1 MQDLNID
8 PAQKRDELIADTK
21 EAEKQAKQEQAAIL
35 EAVKNDEELTH
46 DSTEWVA
53 IGDAEF
59 KVKTTLAGDVVDILQ
74 AFDSDDMPPMNKIV
88 DAAITQ
94 TESIRTDATV
104 ITDTDTIAA
113 FWRGYYDKHGTAA
126 IDAIANRIM
135 NPALEQ
141 AQEGVP
147 QSFQGHGSR

>member
-8 PAQKRDELIADTK
+8 PEKKRDELIADTK
-21 EAEKQAKQEQAAIL
+21 QAEKEAKQEQTAIL

-46 DSTEWVA
+46 DATEWVE

-74 AFDSDDMPPMNKIV
+74 AFDSDDMPPMNTIV
-88 DAAITQ
+88 DAAIQQ

-104 ITDTDTIAA
+104 ISDAETIET
-113 FWRGYYDKHGTAA
+113 FWRGYYDEHGTAA

-135 NPALEQ
+135 SPALEQ

-147 QSFQGHGSR
+147 QSFQGQRRR

>member
-8 PAQKRDELIADTK
+8 PEAKRKELIEETTK
-21 EAEKQAKQEQAAIL
+21 AEAEAHAEQAAIL

-46 DSTEWVA
+46 DATEWVE

-59 KVKTTLAGDVVDILQ
+59 KVKTTLAGDVVDTLQ
-74 AFDSDDMPPMNKIV
+74 AFNNEDMPPMNRIV

-94 TESIRTDATV
+94 TESIHTDGAT
-104 ITDTDTIAA
+104 ITDTETIAA
-113 FWRGYYDKHGTAA
+113 FWRGYYDEHGTAA

-135 NPALEQ
+135 SPALEQ

-147 QSFQGHGSR
+147 QSFPEHGRR

>member
-8 PAQKRDELIADTK
+8 PEKKRDELIADTK

-35 EAVKNDEELTH
+35 EAVKNDEELSH
-46 DSTEWVA
+46 DATEWVE

-59 KVKTTLAGDVVDILQ
+59 KVKTTLAGDVVDTLQ
-74 AFDSDDMPPMNKIV
+74 AFDSDDMPPMNKLV
-88 DAAITQ
+88 EAAITQ
-94 TESIRTDATV
+94 TESIRTDETV
-104 ITDTDTIAA
+104 ITDADTIEA
-113 FWRGYYDKHGTAA
+113 FWHGYYDEHGTSA

-135 NPALEQ
+135 SPALEQ

-147 QSFQGHGSR
+147 QSFQGHGRR